1 MIIFLFLFGYKIIKT
16 IKKLTLIVSF
26 LIKIKLINI
35 NNYIY
40 LGARSNKNALN

>member
-1 MIIFLFLFGYKIIKT
+1 MI

-26 LIKIKLINI
+26 LIKTKLINI

-40 LGARSNKNALN
+40 LGARSNKNALS